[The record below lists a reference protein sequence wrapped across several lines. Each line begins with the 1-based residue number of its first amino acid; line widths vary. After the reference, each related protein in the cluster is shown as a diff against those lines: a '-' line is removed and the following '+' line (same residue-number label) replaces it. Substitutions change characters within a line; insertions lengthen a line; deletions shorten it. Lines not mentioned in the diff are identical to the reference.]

1 MEAWVNLA
9 GIPNGVAVAY
19 LLKKGAPTS
28 DLRTYSLQLT
38 SSGRIRGTVYIGLGD
53 TRYVEVSSIKLGEW
67 RHYAAVYAADGRAVQ
82 VDPRLNTGWV
92 DRAWFGRLKL
102 K

>member
-9 GIPNGVAVAY
+9 GLPNGVAVSY

-38 SSGRIRGTVYIGLGD
+38 ASG
-53 TRYVEVSSIKLGEW
+53 
-67 RHYAAVYAADGRAVQ
+67 
-82 VDPRLNTGWV
+82 
-92 DRAWFGRLKL
+92 
-102 K
+102 